1 MHALWTA
8 ASGMEAL
15 KFKIDVI
22 ANNLS
27 NTQTD
32 GFKRMDAEFTDL
44 LYQYWRKPGATDNP
58 SGISYGLGSRIAA
71 TNIQHTQGSLQTS
84 SNNLDWAI
92 DGVGFFAV
100 LDPGTGE
107 RLFTRKGAFKLNNN
121 GELVTADGFKLEP
134 AITIPPGTT
143 DYHIA
148 RDGTVWAAQP
158 GSGLLSELGRVN
170 LSRFPNPAGLEARGG
185 SMYSATSA
193 SGDAEDGQATQNGF
207 GQIHGRMLETSN
219 VQIVTEMVDL
229 ITTQK
234 AFDTNSK
241 VINVADKM
249 MDTANNLS
257 R

>member
-32 GFKRMDAEFTDL
+32 GFKRADAEFTDL
-44 LYQYWRKPGATDNP
+44 LYQYWRKPGSLDNP
-58 SGISYGLGSRIAA
+58 TGVSTGLGTRVAG
-71 TNIQHTQGSLQTS
+71 TNINHTQGSLQVTN
-84 SNNLDWAI
+84 NNLDWAI
-92 DGVGFFAV
+92 DGQGFFAV
-100 LDPGTGE
+100 TDPNTGD
-107 RLFTRKGAFKLNNN
+107 RLFTRRGGFKLNNN
-121 GELVTADGFKLEP
+121 GQIVTNDGFYLDP
-134 AITIPPGTT
+134 AITIPPGTSA
-143 DYHIA
+143 YHID
-148 RDGTVWAAQP
+148 RYGTVWAEQP
-158 GSGLLSELGRVN
+158 GTGLLTQLGQIT
-170 LSRFPNPAGLEARGG
+170 LTIFPNPAGLEARGN

-193 SGDAEDGQATQNGF
+193 SGDPQDGQAGQNGY
-207 GQIHGRMLETSN
+207 GVIHGRALEASN

-241 VINVADKM
+241 VITVADKM

>member
-1 MHALWTA
+1 MHSLWTA

-32 GFKRMDAEFTDL
+32 GYKRVDTEFTDL
-44 LYQYWRKPGATDNP
+44 LYQYNRKPGALDNP
-58 SGISYGLGSRIAA
+58 SGVGFGLGARVAG
-71 TNIQHTQGSLQTS
+71 TNVDHNQGSLQVT
-84 SNNLDWAI
+84 SNNLDWAVQ
-92 DGVGFFAV
+92 GVGFFAV

-107 RLFTRKGAFKLNNN
+107 RMYTRKGGFKLNNN
-121 GELVTADGFKLEP
+121 GEIVTADGFRLDP

-143 DYHIA
+143 SYHIA
-148 RDGTVWAAQP
+148 RDGTVWANQP
-158 GSGLLSELGRVN
+158 GTGLLSELGRVT
-170 LSRFPNPAGLEARGG
+170 LARFPNPAGLEARGG
-185 SMYSATSA
+185 SMYSVTTA
-193 SGDAEDGQATQNGF
+193 SGDAEDGQPAQNGF
-207 GQIHGRMLETSN
+207 GEIIGRAMESSN
-219 VQIVTEMVDL
+219 VQIVSEMVDL

-241 VINVADKM
+241 VINTSDKM
-249 MDTANNLS
+249 METANNIS

>member
-32 GFKRMDAEFTDL
+32 GFKRTDAEFTDL
-44 LYQYWRKPGATDNP
+44 LYQYWRKPGAQDNP
-58 SGISYGLGSRIAA
+58 TGVGFGLGARVAG
-71 TNIQHTQGSLQTS
+71 TNIQHLQGSLQTTS
-84 SNNLDWAI
+84 SNLDWAI
-92 DGVGFFAV
+92 DGEGFFAV
-100 LDPGTGE
+100 TDPITGE
-107 RLFTRKGAFKLNNN
+107 RMFTRRGAFKLNNN
-121 GELVTADGFKLEP
+121 GQLVTNDGFFLDP
-134 AITIPPGTT
+134 AINIPPGTSS
-143 DYHIA
+143 YHID
-148 RDGTVWAAQP
+148 RTGTVWAEQP
-158 GSGLLSELGRVN
+158 GTGLLTQLGQIT
-170 LSRFPNPAGLEARGG
+170 LTMFPNPAGLVARG
-185 SMYSATSA
+185 SSLYTPTSA
-193 SGDAEDGQATQNGF
+193 SGDPQDGQP
-207 GQIHGRMLETSN
+207 GQQGYGIIHGRTLEASN